1 MLHFYILDSLNFRQD
16 FYFFHDFM
24 DISAGASQKAYLT
37 PQIKLLQNTT
47 EVCVYFQYGMDMK
60 NGDLCK

>member
-1 MLHFYILDSLNFRQD
+1 
-16 FYFFHDFM
+16 M

-37 PQIKLLQNTT
+37 PQIKLLQSTT
-47 EVCVYFQYGMDMK
+47 EVCVYFEYGMDMK